1 MGRVPLSVNTNGP
14 RRGVDASSA
23 MAALDNIAATRLA
36 SMASSASAGHCLG
49 HRRPGIE
56 RTYDRHKYRAE
67 KRAAFEKLAAEVARI
82 TVG

>member
-1 MGRVPLSVNTNGP
+1 MGCKTARTLLS
-14 RRGVDASSA
+14 R
-23 MAALDNIAATRLA
+23 
-36 SMASSASAGHCLG
+36 AGIGNDVAELCLG